1 MTDQHP
7 ADAAVATSPTTPP
20 RRGELV
26 TVDGRAVLRFERR
39 YRQPIDRVW
48 RAVTDP
54 DELRRWFPSEVI
66 GDRTPGAPLRFD
78 DRSHREAAIE
88 AGEPTRAEGPE
99 LTGRVVTVDPPNVFS
114 FTWGGELL
122 RFELTPDGEGTRM
135 VFTQVLSHPSVAA
148 RNGAGWHVCLD
159 ELDGLLDGRVEADA
173 VGAEA
178 DGFAV
183 YDEYVAAVGP
193 PAGVPGPDGS
203 MTWERGPH
211 VDPEKVREV
220 VSADVEGWGGSAHA
234 GEPLRWDVSGGD
246 GATLIRLTHDGIGD
260 DVELAATWHALLLQL
275 DMYLA
280 AETLMPADPSA
291 FVPMYREVLAD

>member
-7 ADAAVATSPTTPP
+7 TPASSTSGPP

-26 TVDGRAVLRFERR
+26 TVDGRPVLRFERR
-39 YRQPIDRVW
+39 YRQPIERVW

-78 DRSHREAAIE
+78 DQSHREAAIE
-88 AGEPTRAEGPE
+88 AGEPTRADGPE
-99 LTGRVVTVDPPNVFS
+99 FTGRVVAVDPPNVFS
-114 FTWGGELL
+114 FTWGAELL
-122 RFELTPDGEGTRM
+122 RFELTPDGDGTLM

-148 RNGAGWHVCLD
+148 RNGAGWHVCLA
-159 ELDGLLDGRVEADA
+159 ELDALLDGGVAEDA

-193 PAGVPGPDGS
+193 PAGVPSPDGS
-203 MTWERGPH
+203 MTWERGTH
-211 VDPEKVREV
+211 VEPDRVRAV
-220 VSADVEGWGGSAHA
+220 VSADLDRWGAGDHA
-234 GEPLRWDVSGGD
+234 DEPLHWEVTGGD
-246 GATLIRLTHDGIGD
+246 GATLIRLTHDGIGTD
-260 DVELAATWHALLLQL
+260 AARAATWHALLLQL

-280 AETLMPADPSA
+280 AGELMPADPA
-291 FVPMYREVLAD
+291 EFVPMYRHVLGD

>member
-1 MTDQHP
+1 MNDRDSTD
-7 ADAAVATSPTTPP
+7 ASATTSTTSPP

-26 TVDGRAVLRFERR
+26 TVDGRSVLRFERR
-39 YRQPIDRVW
+39 YRQPIERVW

-66 GDRTPGAPLRFD
+66 GDRSPGAALRFD
-78 DRSHREAAIE
+78 DQSHREAAIE

-99 LTGRVVTVDPPNVFS
+99 FTGRVVAVDPPNVFS
-114 FTWGGELL
+114 FTWGAELL

-148 RNGAGWHVCLD
+148 RNGAGWHVCLA
-159 ELDGLLDGRVEADA
+159 ELDGLLTGEVADEA

-183 YDEYVAAVGP
+183 YDEYIAAVGP
-193 PAGVPGPDGS
+193 PAGVPGSDGS
-203 MTWERGPH
+203 MTWERGTH
-211 VDPEKVREV
+211 VEPDRVREV
-220 VSADVEGWGGSAHA
+220 ISDDLDGWGASAHA
-234 GEPLRWDVSGGD
+234 AEPLRWEVSGGD
-246 GATLIRLTHDGIGD
+246 GATLIRLTHEGIGD
-260 DVELAATWHALLLQL
+260 EVALAATWHALLLQL

-280 AETLMPADPSA
+280 AGQLMPADPDE
-291 FVPMYREVLAD
+291 FVPMYRALLGG